1 MVGGI
6 PLLGGMTQMDTE
18 DEPDVDW
25 LLLGRGK
32 LCITTN
38 FTPSPMTNR
47 DDAVDNAYPMLYAL
61 LEMLDPDPASV
72 DAIQLVRHDVVYML
86 FHESVKIAYEIE
98 MVDSTVNIPPFV
110 RRYLLNKRD
119 DLTYIEAFQTL
130 LGE

>member
-1 MVGGI
+1 MS
-6 PLLGGMTQMDTE
+6 L
-18 DEPDVDW
+18 
-25 LLLGRGK
+25 
-32 LCITTN
+32 
-38 FTPSPMTNR
+38 PSPMTNR